1 MNHSLG
7 LMQFCLFKMFNLM
20 FVLFRER
27 ERVQFEGGT
36 GQEDGVGHSV
46 SRRSSH
52 RNHRQDAGTI
62 LRVLYF

>member
-1 MNHSLG
+1 
-7 LMQFCLFKMFNLM
+7 MFNLM
-20 FVLFRER
+20 IVLFRER

-62 LRVLYF
+62 LRILYF